1 MFFRSGRFGRFGRWF
16 RRLLGLFFFRLFGG
30 VNSLDRGVFFGDYA
44 AIFGFPQA
52 KKDKRNC
59 GRGDVELGFASDFC
73 FRFPAEEL
81 RGKKQCEDEPDG
93 KREKNDEKCRRSGGR
108 PASRKLSRSP
118 RSTSSATA

>member
-59 GRGDVELGFASDFC
+59 GGGDVELGFASNFC
-73 FRFPAEEL
+73 FRLPAEEL
-81 RGKKQCEDEPDG
+81 RGKKQSEDKPEGERSQYDDKRYRTGWWGVDDG
-93 KREKNDEKCRRSGGR
+93 PFQAVDEIGR
-108 PASRKLSRSP
+108 G
-118 RSTSSATA
+118 